1 MDPRIIELE
10 TKFAFLEETVDQ
22 LNEVIL
28 DQGREI
34 ERLKSQLKEL
44 ESRVATKH
52 DGGPEES
59 HDALEERP
67 PHY

>member
-1 MDPRIIELE
+1 MDPRIVEIE

-34 ERLKSQLKEL
+34 ERLKRLLKEL
-44 ESRVATKH
+44 EGRVATKH

-59 HDALEERP
+59 LDPLEERP